1 MPNFLLHGN
10 VIRSRY
16 ANLSAISWKSEVMG
30 ADEVEG
36 VNGSAK
42 HEDLVR
48 LLIIVSNTIQRNA
61 HDIPSE
67 T

>member
-1 MPNFLLHGN
+1 
-10 VIRSRY
+10 
-16 ANLSAISWKSEVMG
+16 MG